1 MKHLLTSLYLTGKPL
16 RSSGEWRD
24 RCIATETFED
34 PGRIDLI
41 WDPAPSRR
49 GGVLGDGTDA
59 GVPLIP

>member
-1 MKHLLTSLYLTGKPL
+1 MKHLPTSLYPTGKPL
-16 RSSGEWRD
+16 RSPGQWRD

-49 GGVLGDGTDA
+49 GGTLGYGIDA